1 MNTPSTEQQVI
12 INHIMKGK
20 NVIVDA
26 CAGSG
31 KSTTIISC
39 ALELEKNV
47 LQLTYNK
54 TLRHEVQEK
63 VVELQISNMEV
74 HTYHSLA
81 YNFYHH
87 DGQMDNGI
95 RRIIRDNIPPKTK
108 LPEFDLLV
116 VDEAQDMTNVYFR
129 LLLKFIQ
136 DAQRPFQI
144 MILGD
149 KMQGLY
155 DFKGA
160 DTRFLTFGQ
169 QCWEHLPLLAS
180 TEFVCCTLKT
190 SYRITVPMARFV
202 NNALLDEKRLWAV
215 KQGQSVIYARRDNFT
230 IAKCIVAQI
239 SHLIEQGA
247 QYEDFY
253 ILAGSIKGK
262 FIKILENMLVERN
275 IPCYLPTQEN
285 QDQVDKRIIHQKI
298 VFSTFHSVKGR
309 QRKYVFV
316 LGFDE
321 SYFKY
326 YARNLPVDVCPNT
339 MYVACTRGLERLYV
353 FEKCGHEQDAPLPFL
368 KMSHSM
374 MLKPEVDYIHFQG
387 PSMGLKVVPKE
398 NDQNKKNYRYN
409 VFVTDLIKFL
419 SEPTLDIISPIVD
432 KLFVKM
438 DTATMQPYENQDT
451 EYIYE
456 EIEIQGV
463 KQTHTQHYED
473 VSDINGIVLPMLF
486 YDYLQDGQQ
495 KCILQNLVRLSM
507 ADVPKDKHKFLHR
520 MIDTMPEQCENI
532 SDYLFVANLCSS
544 VQEKLYSK
552 LKQIHRDEYDWLD
565 QDVVDM
571 CIQQLERVVGPECR
585 TQTWTA
591 EKSIIMQSSDT
602 DHYYIDRFVTELL
615 QDEGVMYR
623 IGARVDLMT
632 ETSIWEMKCTSNL
645 TIDHKLQLILY
656 VWIWNMTVHPSE
668 WPKHSKKGYLFN
680 IKNGELLRLETS
692 MEDMNKI
699 VSEILKDKYKKTIPK
714 TDDEFLE
721 MIQEIKQESH
731 SESHPESHPAHR
743 L

>member
-1 MNTPSTEQQVI
+1 MNTPSAEQQVI
-12 INHIMKGK
+12 INHIQQGK

-31 KSTTIISC
+31 KSTTILSC
-39 ALELEKNV
+39 ALVLRDKKV

-63 VVELQISNMEV
+63 IVEIQIPNMEV

-81 YNFYHH
+81 YNYYHH

-95 RRIIRDNIPPKTK
+95 RRIIRDNIKPKTK

-116 VDEAQDMTNVYFR
+116 VDEAQDMTVVYYR
-129 LLLKFIQ
+129 LLLKFIH
-136 DAQRPFQI
+136 DSQRPFQVL
-144 MILGD
+144 ILGD

-169 QCWEHLPLLAS
+169 SCWQDVPLLVS
-180 TEFVCCTLKT
+180 NEFVCCTLKT

-215 KQGQSVIYARRDNFT
+215 KQGSPVMYARRDNFAT
-230 IAKCIVAQI
+230 AKCIVAQI
-239 SHLIEQGA
+239 AYLIDQGA
-247 QYEDFY
+247 VYEDFY

-275 IPCYLPTQEN
+275 IPCYLPSQEN
-285 QDQVDKRIIHQKI
+285 QDQLDKRIIHQKV

-316 LGFDE
+316 LGFDD

-326 YARNLPVDVCPNT
+326 YARNLPIDICPNT

-353 FEKCGHEQDAPLPFL
+353 FEKSGHEQDAPLPFL

-374 MLKPEVDYIHFQG
+374 MMKSEVDYINFQG
-387 PSMGLKVVPKE
+387 TSMGLKVVPKE
-398 NDQNKKNYRYN
+398 NDPSKKKYRYN

-419 SEPTLDIISPIVD
+419 SEPTLDTISPIVD
-432 KLFVKM
+432 KLFVKIDTTTM
-438 DTATMQPYENQDT
+438 DPYEDQET
-451 EYIYE
+451 EYIFE
-456 EIEIQGV
+456 QIEIQGV
-463 KQTHTQHYED
+463 KQTRTEHYED

-486 YDYLQDGQQ
+486 YDHLQDGQQ
-495 KCILQNLVRLSM
+495 KCILQNLVRLAM
-507 ADVPKDKHKFLHR
+507 TDVPKDKHTFLHK
-520 MIDTMPEQCENI
+520 MIETMPEQCDNI

-552 LKQIHRDEYDWLD
+552 LKQINRDEYDWLD
-565 QDVVDM
+565 QDVVDV
-571 CIQQLERVVGPECR
+571 CLRQLERVVGPECR
-585 TQTWTA
+585 SQTWTA
-591 EKSIIMQSSDT
+591 EKSIIMQSSDI
-602 DHYYIDRFVTELL
+602 DHYYIDRFVSELL
-615 QDEGVMYR
+615 NDEGIVYR

-656 VWIWNMTVHPSE
+656 MWIWNMTVHPSE
-668 WPKHSKKGYLFN
+668 WPKHSKTGYLFN
-680 IKNGELLRLETS
+680 IKNGELLRLETC

-714 TDDEFLE
+714 TDDEFLD
-721 MIQEIKQESH
+721 MIRDIKFDK
-731 SESHPESHPAHR
+731 
-743 L
+743 

>member
-1 MNTPSTEQQVI
+1 MNTPSAEQQVI
-12 INHIMKGK
+12 INHIQQGK

-31 KSTTIISC
+31 KSTTILSC
-39 ALELEKNV
+39 ALVLRDKKV

-63 VVELQISNMEV
+63 IVEIQIPNMEV

-81 YNFYHH
+81 YNYYHH

-95 RRIIRDNIPPKTK
+95 RRIIRDNIKPKTK

-116 VDEAQDMTNVYFR
+116 VDEAQDMTVVYYR
-129 LLLKFIQ
+129 LLLKFIH
-136 DAQRPFQI
+136 DSQRPFQVL
-144 MILGD
+144 ILGD

-169 QCWEHLPLLAS
+169 SCWQDVPLLVS
-180 TEFVCCTLKT
+180 NEFVCCTLKT

-215 KQGQSVIYARRDNFT
+215 KQGSPVMYARRDNFAT
-230 IAKCIVAQI
+230 AKCIVAQI
-239 SHLIEQGA
+239 AYLIDQGA
-247 QYEDFY
+247 VYEDFY

-275 IPCYLPTQEN
+275 IPCYLPSQEN
-285 QDQVDKRIIHQKI
+285 QDQLDKRIIHQKV

-316 LGFDE
+316 LGFDD

-326 YARNLPVDVCPNT
+326 YARNLPIDICPNT

-353 FEKCGHEQDAPLPFL
+353 FEKSGHEQDAPLPFL

-374 MLKPEVDYIHFQG
+374 MMKSEVDYINFQG
-387 PSMGLKVVPKE
+387 TSMGLKVVPKE
-398 NDQNKKNYRYN
+398 NDPSKKKYRYN

-419 SEPTLDIISPIVD
+419 SEPTLDTISPIVD
-432 KLFVKM
+432 KLFVKIDTTTM
-438 DTATMQPYENQDT
+438 DPYEDQET
-451 EYIYE
+451 EYIFE
-456 EIEIQGV
+456 QIEIQGV
-463 KQTHTQHYED
+463 KQTRTEHYED

-486 YDYLQDGQQ
+486 YDHLQDGQQ
-495 KCILQNLVRLSM
+495 KCILQNLVRLAM
-507 ADVPKDKHKFLHR
+507 TDVPKDKHTFLHK
-520 MIDTMPEQCENI
+520 MIETMPEQCDNI

-552 LKQIHRDEYDWLD
+552 LKQINRDEYDWLD
-565 QDVVDM
+565 QDVVDV
-571 CIQQLERVVGPECR
+571 CLRQLERVVGPECR
-585 TQTWTA
+585 SQTWTA
-591 EKSIIMQSSDT
+591 ERSIIMQSSDI
-602 DHYYIDRFVTELL
+602 DHYYIDRFVSELL
-615 QDEGVMYR
+615 KDEGIVYR

-656 VWIWNMTVHPSE
+656 MWIWNMTVHPSE
-668 WPKHSKKGYLFN
+668 WPKHSKTGYLFN
-680 IKNGELLRLETS
+680 IKNGELLRLETC

-714 TDDEFLE
+714 TDDEFLD
-721 MIQEIKQESH
+721 MIRDIKIDK
-731 SESHPESHPAHR
+731 
-743 L
+743 

>member
-12 INHIMKGK
+12 INYIQQGK

-31 KSTTIISC
+31 KSTTILSC
-39 ALELEKNV
+39 ALALQDKKV

-63 VVELQISNMEV
+63 VVELQIPNMEV

-81 YNFYHH
+81 YNYYHQ

-95 RRIIRDNIPPKTK
+95 RRIIRDNINPKTK

-116 VDEAQDMTNVYFR
+116 VDEAQDMTNVYYR

-136 DAQRPFQI
+136 DSQRPFQV

-169 QCWEHLPLLAS
+169 SCWQDVPLLVS
-180 TEFVCCTLKT
+180 NEFVCCTLKT

-215 KQGQSVIYARRDNFT
+215 KQGSPVMYIRRDNFAT
-230 IAKCIVAQI
+230 AKCIVAQI
-239 SHLIEQGA
+239 AYLIEQGA
-247 QYEDFY
+247 VYEDFY

-262 FIKILENMLVERN
+262 FIKVLENMLVERN
-275 IPCYLPTQEN
+275 IPCYLPSQEN
-285 QDQVDKRIIHQKI
+285 QDQLDKRIIHQKL

-316 LGFDE
+316 LGFDD

-326 YARNLPVDVCPNT
+326 YARNLPIDICPNT

-353 FEKCGHEQDAPLPFL
+353 FEKSGHEQDAPLPFL

-374 MLKPEVDYIHFQG
+374 MMKSEVDYINFQG
-387 PSMGLKVVPKE
+387 TSMGLKVVPKE
-398 NDQNKKNYRYN
+398 NDPAKKKYRYN

-419 SEPTLDIISPIVD
+419 SEPTLDVISPIVD
-432 KLFVKM
+432 KLFVKIDTTTM
-438 DTATMQPYENQDT
+438 DPYEDQET
-451 EYIYE
+451 EYIFE

-463 KQTHTQHYED
+463 KQTRTEHYED

-486 YDYLQDGQQ
+486 YDHLQDGQQ
-495 KCILQNLVRLSM
+495 KCILQNLVRLAM
-507 ADVPKDKHKFLHR
+507 TDVPKDKHTFLHK
-520 MIDTMPEQCENI
+520 MIESMPEQCENI
-532 SDYLFVANLCSS
+532 SDYLFVANLCTS
-544 VQEKLYSK
+544 VQEKVYSK
-552 LKQIHRDEYDWLD
+552 LKQINRDEYDWLD
-565 QDVVDM
+565 QDVVDI
-571 CIQQLERVVGPECR
+571 CLRQLERVVGPECR
-585 TQTWTA
+585 SQTWTA
-591 EKSIIMQSSDT
+591 EKSIIMQSSDI
-602 DHYYIDRFVTELL
+602 DHYYIDRFVSELL
-615 QDEGVMYR
+615 RDEGIVYR

-632 ETSIWEMKCTSNL
+632 DTSIWEMKCTSNL

-656 VWIWNMTVHPSE
+656 MWIWNMTVHPSE
-668 WPKHSKKGYLFN
+668 WPKHRKTGYLFN
-680 IKNGELLRLETS
+680 IKNGELLRLDS
-692 MEDMNKI
+692 CMEDMNKI

-714 TDDEFLE
+714 TDDEFLD
-721 MIQEIKQESH
+721 MIRDIKDN
-731 SESHPESHPAHR
+731 HR

>member
-1 MNTPSTEQQVI
+1 MNTPSTEQQI
-12 INHIMKGK
+12 IIDHVKQGK
-20 NVIVDA
+20 NVVVDA

-31 KSTTIISC
+31 KSTTILSC
-39 ALELEKNV
+39 ALVLGKRKL
-47 LQLTYNK
+47 LQLTYNR

-63 VVELQISNMEV
+63 VMELQIPNMEV

-81 YNFYHH
+81 YNYYHH

-95 RRIIRDNIPPKTK
+95 RRIIREDVKPKTK

-129 LLLKFIQ
+129 LLLKLIR
-136 DAQRPFQI
+136 DTQRPFQI

-169 QCWEHLPLLAS
+169 QCWNEVALLAS
-180 TEFVCCTLKT
+180 RDFVCCTLKT
-190 SYRITVPMARFV
+190 SYRITVQMARFV

-215 KQGQSVIYARRDNFT
+215 KQGPAVMYARRENFA
-230 IAKCIVAQI
+230 IVKCIAAQI
-239 SHLIEQGA
+239 SFLIGQGA
-247 QYEDFY
+247 VYEDFY
-253 ILAGSIKGK
+253 ILSGSIKGK

-285 QDQVDKRIIHQKI
+285 QDQVDKRIIHQKV

-316 LGFDE
+316 VGFDD

-326 YARNLPVDVCPNT
+326 YARNLPIDICPNT

-374 MLKPEVDYIHFQG
+374 MLKPEVDYINFQG
-387 PSMGLKVVPKE
+387 TSMGLKVVPKE
-398 NDQNKKNYRYN
+398 NDPSKKKYRYN

-432 KLFVKM
+432 KLFVKI
-438 DTATMQPYENQDT
+438 DTTTMKPYEDQDT
-451 EYIYE
+451 EYVYE

-463 KQTHTQHYED
+463 KQTHTEHYED
-473 VSDINGIVLPMLF
+473 VADINGIVLPMLF
-486 YDYLQDGQQ
+486 YDYLQNGQQ
-495 KCILQNLVRLSM
+495 NCILQNLVRLAM
-507 ADVPKDKHKFLHR
+507 TDVPKDKHMFLHK
-520 MIDTMPEQCENI
+520 MIETMPEKCEDI

-552 LKQIHRDEYDWLD
+552 LKQIDRDEYDWLD
-565 QDVVDM
+565 QNVVDM
-571 CIQQLERVVGPECR
+571 CIQQLETVVGEECR
-585 TQTWTA
+585 SQTWTA

-615 QDEGVMYR
+615 KDEGVNYR

-632 ETSIWEMKCTSNL
+632 EQSIWEMKCTANL

-656 VWIWNMTVHPSE
+656 MWIWNMTVHPSQ
-668 WPKHSKKGYLFN
+668 WPSHSKIGYLFN
-680 IKNGELLRLETS
+680 IKSGELLRLETC

-699 VSEILKDKYKKTIPK
+699 VSEILKDKYKKTVPK
-714 TDDEFLE
+714 TDDEFLD
-721 MIQEIKQESH
+721 MIQEIKCEYQ
-731 SESHPESHPAHR
+731 
-743 L
+743 

>member
-1 MNTPSTEQQVI
+1 MNTPSAEQQVI
-12 INHIMKGK
+12 INHIQQGK

-31 KSTTIISC
+31 KSTTILSC
-39 ALELEKNV
+39 ALVLRDKKV

-63 VVELQISNMEV
+63 VVELQIPNMEV

-81 YNFYHH
+81 YNYYHH

-95 RRIIRDNIPPKTK
+95 RRIIRDNINPKTK

-116 VDEAQDMTNVYFR
+116 VDEAQDMTNVYYR

-136 DAQRPFQI
+136 DSQRPFQV

-169 QCWEHLPLLAS
+169 QCWQDVPLLVS
-180 TEFVCCTLKT
+180 NEFVCCTLKT

-215 KQGQSVIYARRDNFT
+215 KQGSPVMYARRDNFAT
-230 IAKCIVAQI
+230 AKCIVAQI
-239 SHLIEQGA
+239 AYLIEQGA
-247 QYEDFY
+247 VYEDFY

-262 FIKILENMLVERN
+262 FIKNLENMLVERN
-275 IPCYLPTQEN
+275 IPCYLPSQEN
-285 QDQVDKRIIHQKI
+285 QDQLDKRIIHQKV

-316 LGFDE
+316 LGFDD

-326 YARNLPVDVCPNT
+326 YARNLPIDICPNT

-353 FEKCGHEQDAPLPFL
+353 FEKSGHEQDAPLPFL

-374 MLKPEVDYIHFQG
+374 MMKSEVDYINFQG
-387 PSMGLKVVPKE
+387 TSMGLKVVPKE
-398 NDQNKKNYRYN
+398 NDPTKKKYRYN

-432 KLFVKM
+432 RLFVKIDTTTM
-438 DTATMQPYENQDT
+438 DPYEDQET
-451 EYIYE
+451 EYIFE

-463 KQTHTQHYED
+463 KQTRTEHYED

-486 YDYLQDGQQ
+486 YDHLQDGQQ
-495 KCILQNLVRLSM
+495 KCILQNLVRLAM
-507 ADVPKDKHKFLHR
+507 TDVPKDKHTFLHK
-520 MIDTMPEQCENI
+520 MVETMPEQCENI
-532 SDYLFVANLCSS
+532 SDYLFVANLCTS

-552 LKQIHRDEYDWLD
+552 LKQINRDEYDWLD
-565 QDVVDM
+565 QDVVDV
-571 CIQQLERVVGPECR
+571 CLRQLERVVGPECR
-585 TQTWTA
+585 SQTWTA
-591 EKSIIMQSSDT
+591 EKSIIMQSSDI
-602 DHYYIDRFVTELL
+602 DHYYIDRFVSELL
-615 QDEGVMYR
+615 KDEGIVYR

-632 ETSIWEMKCTSNL
+632 DTSIWEMKCTSNL

-656 VWIWNMTVHPSE
+656 MWIWNMTVHPSE
-668 WPKHSKKGYLFN
+668 WPKHSKTGYLFN
-680 IKNGELLRLETS
+680 IKNGELLRLETC

-714 TDDEFLE
+714 TDDEFLD
-721 MIQEIKQESH
+721 MIRDIKIDK
-731 SESHPESHPAHR
+731 
-743 L
+743 

>member
-1 MNTPSTEQQVI
+1 MNTPSAEQQVI
-12 INHIMKGK
+12 INHIQQGK

-31 KSTTIISC
+31 KSTTILSC
-39 ALELEKNV
+39 ALVLRDKKV

-63 VVELQISNMEV
+63 VVELQIPNMEV

-81 YNFYHH
+81 YNYYHH

-95 RRIIRDNIPPKTK
+95 RRIIRDNINPKTK

-116 VDEAQDMTNVYFR
+116 VDEAQDMTNVYYR

-136 DAQRPFQI
+136 DSQRPFQV

-169 QCWEHLPLLAS
+169 QCWQDVPLLVS
-180 TEFVCCTLKT
+180 NEFVCCTLKT

-215 KQGQSVIYARRDNFT
+215 KQGSPVMYARRDNFAT
-230 IAKCIVAQI
+230 AKCIVAQI
-239 SHLIEQGA
+239 AYLIEQGA
-247 QYEDFY
+247 VYEDFY

-262 FIKILENMLVERN
+262 FIKNLENMLVERN
-275 IPCYLPTQEN
+275 IPCYLPSQEN
-285 QDQVDKRIIHQKI
+285 QDQLDKRIIHQKV

-316 LGFDE
+316 LGFDD

-326 YARNLPVDVCPNT
+326 YARNLPIDICPNT

-353 FEKCGHEQDAPLPFL
+353 FEKSGHEQDAPLPFL

-374 MLKPEVDYIHFQG
+374 MMKSEVDYINFQG
-387 PSMGLKVVPKE
+387 TSMGLKVVPKE
-398 NDQNKKNYRYN
+398 NDPTKKKYRYN

-432 KLFVKM
+432 RLFVKIDTTTM
-438 DTATMQPYENQDT
+438 DPYEDQET
-451 EYIYE
+451 EYIFE

-463 KQTHTQHYED
+463 KQTRTEHYED

-486 YDYLQDGQQ
+486 YDHLQDGQQ
-495 KCILQNLVRLSM
+495 KCILQNLVRLAM
-507 ADVPKDKHKFLHR
+507 TDVPKDKHTFLHK
-520 MIDTMPEQCENI
+520 MVETMPEQCENI
-532 SDYLFVANLCSS
+532 SDYLFVANLCTS

-552 LKQIHRDEYDWLD
+552 LKQINRDEYDWLD
-565 QDVVDM
+565 QDVVDV
-571 CIQQLERVVGPECR
+571 CLRQLERVVGPECR
-585 TQTWTA
+585 SQTWTA
-591 EKSIIMQSSDT
+591 EKSIIMQSSDI
-602 DHYYIDRFVTELL
+602 DHYYIDRFVSELL
-615 QDEGVMYR
+615 KDEGIVYR
-623 IGARVDLMT
+623 IGARVELMT
-632 ETSIWEMKCTSNL
+632 DTSIWEMKCTSNL

-656 VWIWNMTVHPSE
+656 MWIWNMTVHPSE
-668 WPKHSKKGYLFN
+668 WPKHSKTGYLFN
-680 IKNGELLRLETS
+680 IKNGELLRLETC

-714 TDDEFLE
+714 TDDEFLD
-721 MIQEIKQESH
+721 MIRDIKIDK
-731 SESHPESHPAHR
+731 
-743 L
+743 

>member
-12 INHIMKGK
+12 INYIQQGK

-31 KSTTIISC
+31 KSTTILSC
-39 ALELEKNV
+39 ALALQDKKV

-63 VVELQISNMEV
+63 VVELQIPNMEV

-81 YNFYHH
+81 YNYYHH

-95 RRIIRDNIPPKTK
+95 RRIIRDNINPKTK

-116 VDEAQDMTNVYFR
+116 VDEAQDMTNVYYR

-136 DAQRPFQI
+136 DSQRPFQV

-169 QCWEHLPLLAS
+169 SCWQDVPLLVS
-180 TEFVCCTLKT
+180 NEFVCCTLKT

-215 KQGQSVIYARRDNFT
+215 KQGSPVMYIRRDNFAT
-230 IAKCIVAQI
+230 AKCIVAQI
-239 SHLIEQGA
+239 AYLIEQGA
-247 QYEDFY
+247 VYEDFY

-262 FIKILENMLVERN
+262 FIKVLENMLVERN
-275 IPCYLPTQEN
+275 IPCYLPSQEN
-285 QDQVDKRIIHQKI
+285 QDQLDKRIIHQKL

-316 LGFDE
+316 LGFDD

-326 YARNLPVDVCPNT
+326 YARNLPIDICPNT

-353 FEKCGHEQDAPLPFL
+353 FEKSGHEQDAPLPFL

-374 MLKPEVDYIHFQG
+374 MLKQEVDYIQFQG
-387 PSMGLKVVPKE
+387 TSMGLKVVPKE
-398 NDQNKKNYRYN
+398 NDPAKKKYRYN

-419 SEPTLDIISPIVD
+419 SEPTLDVISPIVD
-432 KLFVKM
+432 KLFVKIDTTTM
-438 DTATMQPYENQDT
+438 DPYEDQET
-451 EYIYE
+451 EYIFE

-463 KQTHTQHYED
+463 KQTRTEHYED

-486 YDYLQDGQQ
+486 YDHLQDGQQ
-495 KCILQNLVRLSM
+495 KCILQNLVRLAM
-507 ADVPKDKHKFLHR
+507 TDVLKDKHTFLHK
-520 MIDTMPEQCENI
+520 MIETMPEQCENI
-532 SDYLFVANLCSS
+532 SDYLFVANLCTS
-544 VQEKLYSK
+544 VQEKVYSK
-552 LKQIHRDEYDWLD
+552 LKQINRDEYDWLD
-565 QDVVDM
+565 QDVVDI
-571 CIQQLERVVGPECR
+571 CLRQLERVVGPECR
-585 TQTWTA
+585 SQSWTA
-591 EKSIIMQSSDT
+591 EKSIIMQSSDI
-602 DHYYIDRFVTELL
+602 DHYYIDRFVSELL
-615 QDEGVMYR
+615 RDEGIVYR

-632 ETSIWEMKCTSNL
+632 DTSIWEMKCTSNL

-656 VWIWNMTVHPSE
+656 MWIWNMTVHPSE
-668 WPKHSKKGYLFN
+668 WPKHRKTGYLFN
-680 IKNGELLRLETS
+680 IKNGELLRLDS
-692 MEDMNKI
+692 CMEDMNKI

-714 TDDEFLE
+714 TDDEFLD
-721 MIQEIKQESH
+721 MIRDIKDN
-731 SESHPESHPAHR
+731 HR

>member
-1 MNTPSTEQQVI
+1 MNTPSAEQQVI
-12 INHIMKGK
+12 INHIQQGK

-31 KSTTIISC
+31 KSTTILSC
-39 ALELEKNV
+39 ALVLRDKKV

-63 VVELQISNMEV
+63 VVELQIPNMEV

-81 YNFYHH
+81 YNYYHH

-95 RRIIRDNIPPKTK
+95 RRIIRDNINPKTK

-116 VDEAQDMTNVYFR
+116 VDEAQDMTNVYYR

-136 DAQRPFQI
+136 DSQRPFQV

-169 QCWEHLPLLAS
+169 SCWQDVPLLVS
-180 TEFVCCTLKT
+180 NEFVCCTLKT

-215 KQGQSVIYARRDNFT
+215 KQGSPVMYARRDNFAT
-230 IAKCIVAQI
+230 AKCIVAQI
-239 SHLIEQGA
+239 AYLIEQGA
-247 QYEDFY
+247 VYEDFY

-262 FIKILENMLVERN
+262 FIKNLENMLVERN
-275 IPCYLPTQEN
+275 IPCYLPSQEN
-285 QDQVDKRIIHQKI
+285 QDQLDKRIIHQKV

-316 LGFDE
+316 LGFDD

-326 YARNLPVDVCPNT
+326 YARNLPIDICPNT

-353 FEKCGHEQDAPLPFL
+353 FEKSGHELDAPLPFL

-374 MLKPEVDYIHFQG
+374 MMKSEVDYINFQG
-387 PSMGLKVVPKE
+387 TSMGLKVVPKE
-398 NDQNKKNYRYN
+398 NDPTKKKYRYN

-432 KLFVKM
+432 RLFVKIDTTTM
-438 DTATMQPYENQDT
+438 DPYEDQET
-451 EYIYE
+451 EYIFE

-463 KQTHTQHYED
+463 KQTRTEHYED

-486 YDYLQDGQQ
+486 YDHLQDGQQ
-495 KCILQNLVRLSM
+495 KCILQNLVRLAM
-507 ADVPKDKHKFLHR
+507 TDVPKDKHTFLHK
-520 MIDTMPEQCENI
+520 MVETMPEQCENI
-532 SDYLFVANLCSS
+532 SDYLFVANLCTS

-552 LKQIHRDEYDWLD
+552 LKQINRDEYDWLD
-565 QDVVDM
+565 QDVVDV
-571 CIQQLERVVGPECR
+571 CLRQLERVVGPECR
-585 TQTWTA
+585 SQTWTA
-591 EKSIIMQSSDT
+591 EKSIIMQSSDI
-602 DHYYIDRFVTELL
+602 DHYYIDRFVSELL
-615 QDEGVMYR
+615 KDEGIVYR

-632 ETSIWEMKCTSNL
+632 DTSIWEMKCTSNL

-656 VWIWNMTVHPSE
+656 MWIWNMTVHPSE
-668 WPKHSKKGYLFN
+668 WPKHSKTGYLFN
-680 IKNGELLRLETS
+680 IKNGELLRLETC

-714 TDDEFLE
+714 TDDEFLD
-721 MIQEIKQESH
+721 MIRDIKIDK
-731 SESHPESHPAHR
+731 
-743 L
+743 

>member
-1 MNTPSTEQQVI
+1 MNTPSNEQQVI
-12 INHIMKGK
+12 INHIQQGK

-31 KSTTIISC
+31 KSTTILSC
-39 ALELEKNV
+39 ALVLRDKKV

-63 VVELQISNMEV
+63 VVELQIHNMEV

-81 YNFYHH
+81 YNYYHH

-95 RRIIRDNIPPKTK
+95 RRIIRDNINPKTK

-116 VDEAQDMTNVYFR
+116 VDEAQDMTNVYYR

-136 DAQRPFQI
+136 DSQRPFQV

-169 QCWEHLPLLAS
+169 QCWQDVPLLVS
-180 TEFVCCTLKT
+180 NEFVCCTLKT

-215 KQGQSVIYARRDNFT
+215 KQGSPVMYIRRDNFAT
-230 IAKCIVAQI
+230 AKCIVAQI
-239 SHLIEQGA
+239 AYLIEQGA
-247 QYEDFY
+247 VYEDFY

-262 FIKILENMLVERN
+262 FIKVLENMLVERN
-275 IPCYLPTQEN
+275 IPCYLPSQEN
-285 QDQVDKRIIHQKI
+285 QDQLDKRIIHQKL

-316 LGFDE
+316 LGFDD

-326 YARNLPVDVCPNT
+326 YARNLPIDVCPNT

-353 FEKCGHEQDAPLPFL
+353 FEKSGHEQDAPLPFL

-387 PSMGLKVVPKE
+387 TSMGLKVVPKE
-398 NDQNKKNYRYN
+398 NDPTKKKYRYN

-432 KLFVKM
+432 RLFVKIDTTTM
-438 DTATMQPYENQDT
+438 DPYEDQET
-451 EYIYE
+451 EYIFE

-463 KQTHTQHYED
+463 KQTRTEHYED

-486 YDYLQDGQQ
+486 YDHLQDGQQ
-495 KCILQNLVRLSM
+495 KCILQNLVRLAM
-507 ADVPKDKHKFLHR
+507 TDVPKDKHTFLHK
-520 MIDTMPEQCENI
+520 MIETMPEQCENI
-532 SDYLFVANLCSS
+532 SDYLFVANLCTS

-552 LKQIHRDEYDWLD
+552 LKQINRDEYDWLD
-565 QDVVDM
+565 QDVVDI
-571 CIQQLERVVGPECR
+571 CLRQLERVVGPECR
-585 TQTWTA
+585 SQTWTA
-591 EKSIIMQSSDT
+591 EKSIIMQSSDM
-602 DHYYIDRFVTELL
+602 DHYYIDRFVSELL
-615 QDEGVMYR
+615 RDEGIVYR

-632 ETSIWEMKCTSNL
+632 DTSIWEMKCTSNL

-656 VWIWNMTVHPSE
+656 MWIWNMTVHPSE
-668 WPKHSKKGYLFN
+668 WPKHSKTGYLFN
-680 IKNGELLRLETS
+680 IKNGELLRLETC

-714 TDDEFLE
+714 TDDEFLD
-721 MIQEIKQESH
+721 MIRDIKDN
-731 SESHPESHPAHR
+731 HR